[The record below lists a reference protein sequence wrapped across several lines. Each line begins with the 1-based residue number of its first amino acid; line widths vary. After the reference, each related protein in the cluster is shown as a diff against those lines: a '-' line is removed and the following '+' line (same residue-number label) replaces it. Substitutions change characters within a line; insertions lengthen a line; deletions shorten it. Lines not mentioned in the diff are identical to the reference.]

1 MSAFQSVLTSL
12 PPALQDEVAAH
23 WQDFLTATTR
33 SEAAPPTDEAVLT
46 QLVQVW
52 ACSEFVARACTRD
65 PAMLRE
71 LLDSGDLATAYA
83 SGQYAAR
90 LAERLDGAANEEQLS
105 TRLRRCRNREMVRIA
120 WRDLTGLAALE
131 ETLGD
136 LSELAD
142 AATDSALEKL
152 YGWYCERFGVP
163 RDAQGEAQRLIVLG
177 MGKLGGRELNYS
189 SDIDLIFV
197 FPQPG
202 ETDGRRSVG
211 NEEFFRRL
219 GQSLIKLLQERTAEG
234 FVFRVDLRLR
244 PFGESGPLVL
254 PASGFEDYYQNH
266 GREWERYA
274 LIKARVI
281 AGDRNA
287 GEQLLE
293 QLRPFVY
300 RRYLDYGAF
309 EELRTMKAM
318 IAREVQRKGLQHNI
332 KLGPGGIRE
341 IEFIGQVFQLIYGGR
356 EPTLRERGILKVLD
370 RLAGTGRLPAGIV
383 AELKQA
389 YAFLRRTENRLQAW
403 ADQQT
408 HILPEAA
415 PARRRLAYAMGFADW
430 ESFAEALQLQQERVS
445 KQFAL
450 VFATPHL
457 EPQEQTATTELDFAA
472 LWRGDVGAEN
482 AVRLLREQGFEE
494 PAVAWEKLQN
504 LKQSLSYRSLS
515 RRGRDRM
522 DRLLPLLLNAVRPT
536 AAPTVALERVLQLL
550 ETVARRSVYLALLGD
565 NPLVLS
571 QLVKLCAASVWIGQH
586 LARYP
591 LLLDEL
597 LDPATLY
604 QPPELARLGGELEA
618 YLERAG
624 ADDTEQ
630 LLDILRHFKHT
641 QVLRVAAADVSDA
654 IPLMIV
660 SDHLTEIAE
669 VLLRKV
675 LELAWADLV
684 PRYGRPCGVEDG
696 RQRQAGFAI
705 VAYGKL
711 GGIELNYGSD
721 LDLVFLHDSGGEQQI
736 TTGPRALDNPTFFA
750 RLVQRI
756 IYWLTTRTGAGELY
770 AVDTRLRPSGRAGLL
785 VSSFDAF
792 AEYQRHQAWTW
803 EHQALVRARVVAG
816 PPELAARF
824 DAIRREVL
832 SRERDPVKLR
842 REVREMR
849 ERMRQEL
856 GSDRPGWFDLKQDRG
871 GIADIEFM
879 VQYEVLANARRY
891 PDLLRHTDNIRQLA
905 GLEHYEVL
913 SSADASGLRTAYRGL
928 RRSLHRLTL
937 QQQPGRAPI
946 GEVDDYC
953 NAVAELWRKFME
965 VD

>member
-1 MSAFQSVLTSL
+1 MSVFQSVLTQL
-12 PPALQDEVAAH
+12 PPALQENAATH
-23 WQDFLTATTR
+23 WQDFLAAATHASVT
-33 SEAAPPTDEAVLT
+33 PPADAAVLT
-46 QLVQVW
+46 QLVRVW
-52 ACSEFVARACTRD
+52 ACSDFVARACARD
-65 PAMLRE
+65 PAMLHE
-71 LLDSGDLATAYA
+71 LLNSGDLAGAYP
-83 SGQYAAR
+83 SGRYATR
-90 LAERLDGAANEEQLS
+90 LAELLQSAADEDQLS
-105 TRLRRCRNREMVRIA
+105 TRLRRFRNREMVRIA
-120 WRDLTGLAALE
+120 WRDLVGAASLE

-136 LSELAD
+136 LSDLAD
-142 AATDSALEKL
+142 AVTDGALEKL
-152 YGWYCERFGVP
+152 YGWQCERFGTP
-163 RDAQGEAQRLIVLG
+163 RNAQGEAQRLIVLG

-219 GQSLIKLLQERTAEG
+219 GQSLIKQLQQRTAEG
-234 FVFRVDLRLR
+234 FVFRVDMRLR
-244 PFGESGPLVL
+244 PFGESGPLVM
-254 PASGFEDYYQNH
+254 PAGGFVDYYQNH

-281 AGDRNA
+281 AGDHAA
-287 GEQLLE
+287 GAQLLE

-318 IAREVQRKGLQHNI
+318 IAKEVQRKGLLHNI

-356 EPTLRERGILKVLD
+356 EPTLRERSILKVLD
-370 RLAGTGRLPAGIV
+370 RLAAMGRLPTGIV

-408 HILPEAA
+408 QLLPEGE
-415 PARRRLAYAMGFADW
+415 PARLRLAYAMGFVDW
-430 ESFAEALQLQQERVS
+430 IGFAEALQLHQERVS
-445 KQFAL
+445 SQFAL
-450 VFATPHL
+450 IFATPPVESP
-457 EPQEQTATTELDFAA
+457 EPTATTELDFTA
-472 LWRGDVGAEN
+472 LWRGDIGTDD
-482 AVRLLREQGFEE
+482 AVRFLQEQGFEE
-494 PAVAWEKLQN
+494 PVVAWEKLQD

-522 DRLLPLLLNAVRPT
+522 DRLLPRLLDTVRT
-536 AAPTVALERVLQLL
+536 MAAPTVALERLLQLL
-550 ETVARRSVYLALLGD
+550 ETIARRSVYLALLGD
-565 NPLVLS
+565 NPRVLS
-571 QLVKLCAASVWIGQH
+571 QLVRLCSASVWIGQH

-597 LDPATLY
+597 LDPNTLY
-604 QPPELARLGGELEA
+604 RPPEIAKLGGELEA

-630 LLDILRHFKHT
+630 LLDALRHFKHT
-641 QVLRVAAADVSDA
+641 HVLRVAAADVSDA
-654 IPLMIV
+654 LPLMIV
-660 SDHLTEIAE
+660 SDHLTAIAE

-675 LELAWADLV
+675 LELAWADLT
-684 PRYGRPCGVEDG
+684 PRYGRPTCVEDG

-721 LDLVFLHDSGGEQQI
+721 LDLVFLHDSAGERQV
-736 TTGPRALDNPTFFA
+736 TTGPHELDNPTFFA

-770 AVDTRLRPSGRAGLL
+770 EVDTRLRPSGRAGLL
-785 VSSFDAF
+785 VSSTTAF
-792 AEYQRHQAWTW
+792 ADYQRHQAWTW

-816 PPELAARF
+816 PTDLAAQF
-824 DAIRREVL
+824 GAIRREVL

-842 REVREMR
+842 QEVRDMR
-849 ERMRQEL
+849 ERMRREL
-856 GSDRPGWFDLKQDRG
+856 GSNRSGEFDLKQDRG

-879 VQYEVLANARRY
+879 VQYEVLANAHRY
-891 PDLLRHTDNIRQLA
+891 PDLLRHSDNIRQLA

-913 SSADASGLRTAYRGL
+913 SSADASGLRAAYRGL
-928 RRSLHRLTL
+928 RRILHRLTL
-937 QQQPGRAPI
+937 QGQPGRVPI
-946 GEVDDYC
+946 EEVEEYRR
-953 NAVAELWRKFME
+953 AVTALWHKFME